1 MEKKPLISVLTPSY
15 NSAKFLPR
23 LLDSVLMQDYSNVEM
38 IVVDDG
44 STDETQN
51 AVNGYVDKFKNRG
64 FALKY
69 IYQPNSGQSA
79 AINAGLKVI
88 EGKYLVWPDS
98 DDFYASAD
106 ALSRL
111 VFILENNHVGMVRCQ
126 IQYLSEDGL
135 IPIPFYASVYKED
148 SVEDLFEDCLFCQNG
163 FWYQPGDYMI
173 RVSDL
178 DKCIPNRNI
187 YVEKRAGQNWQ
198 LMLPL
203 LYKRDCYTI
212 SDKLYNVVSR
222 NSSHSHSAFSSY
234 QKGIEMINVYERTI
248 VSTLQSMLN
257 MAEHD
262 KKKYMRK
269 VQLKYLRQRYDF
281 SIDNLRKDA
290 AKHYFKEL
298 KNYNMVSAS
307 DYFKVLSPMAYK
319 ILKKVKR
326 ILVR

>member
-1 MEKKPLISVLTPSY
+1 
-15 NSAKFLPR
+15 
-23 LLDSVLMQDYSNVEM
+23 
-38 IVVDDG
+38 
-44 STDETQN
+44 
-51 AVNGYVDKFKNRG
+51 
-64 FALKY
+64 
-69 IYQPNSGQSA
+69 
-79 AINAGLKVI
+79 
-88 EGKYLVWPDS
+88 
-98 DDFYASAD
+98 
-106 ALSRL
+106 
-111 VFILENNHVGMVRCQ
+111 
-126 IQYLSEDGL
+126 
-135 IPIPFYASVYKED
+135 
-148 SVEDLFEDCLFCQNG
+148 
-163 FWYQPGDYMI
+163 MI